1 MLRRHRGG
9 GLVRG
14 LLVPVL
20 RRRRAPRVLLRRLP
34 VLRLPVLGLAVL
46 GLAVLRWRRAPGVL
60 GRLLRLLRRAPRVAG
75 ERLVLRTG
83 LPVLRLAVLRLPVL
97 RRLAVLGN
105 GRLLLR
111 WRRPPPLGR
120 ARLLRRAPRVLRLLR
135 LAVLGLAVLRR
146 LPVLRLPV
154 LGLAVLGLAVLGL
167 AVLRWRRA
175 PGVLGRLLRLL
186 RRAPRVAGGRL
197 VLRTGLPVVRLARG
211 RRRWNPRRLLVLV
224 TTRAPRPAATR
235 ARQVGAAAQA
245 EQIARLER
253 LVTDGTVQGR
263 HDTSP
268 ARTPARS
275 SVVVRCSMSPLR
287 GIPM

>member
-1 MLRRHRGG
+1 
-9 GLVRG
+9 
-14 LLVPVL
+14 VL
-20 RRRRAPRVLLRRLP
+20 GLP
-34 VLRLPVLGLAVL
+34 VLRLPVLGLAVLRWRRAPGVLGRLLRLLGLAPRVAGGRLVLRTGLPMLRLAVLRLAVLGLPVLRRLAVLGHGRLLLRRRSPPSFGRTRLLRRAPGVLGRLRLAVLRLSMLRRLAVLGLPVLRLPVL

-60 GRLLRLLRRAPRVAG
+60 GRLLRLLRLAPRVAG
-75 ERLVLRTG
+75 R
-83 LPVLRLAVLRLPVL
+83 
-97 RRLAVLGN
+97 
-105 GRLLLR
+105 
-111 WRRPPPLGR
+111 
-120 ARLLRRAPRVLRLLR
+120 
-135 LAVLGLAVLRR
+135 
-146 LPVLRLPV
+146 
-154 LGLAVLGLAVLGL
+154 
-167 AVLRWRRA
+167 
-175 PGVLGRLLRLL
+175 
-186 RRAPRVAGGRL
+186 RL

-224 TTRAPRPAATR
+224 TTRTPCPAAR